1 MGVFFEFFGF
11 HYFFGGFA
19 CYDSRVVGKLLLLP
33 TCYTYGTYWYGT
45 VGTVPYSLGLFYP
58 GI

>member
-33 TCYTYGTYWYGT
+33 TCYT
-45 VGTVPYSLGLFYP
+45 
-58 GI
+58 